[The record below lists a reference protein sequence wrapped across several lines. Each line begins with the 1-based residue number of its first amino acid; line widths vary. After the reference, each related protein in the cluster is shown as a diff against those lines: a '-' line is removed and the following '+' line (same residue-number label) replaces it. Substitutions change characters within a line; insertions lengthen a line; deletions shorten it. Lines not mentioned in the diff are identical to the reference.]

1 MKEDEAEEKISPEGN
16 RGEPVEEYPE
26 VALRKASA
34 IEQIDDSQ
42 LPQSVKELF
51 RK

>member
-16 RGEPVEEYPE
+16 REEPVEEYPGD
-26 VALRKASA
+26 ALRKSSA